1 MGSERF
7 DRESRRTTLAEVP
20 AGVGLPR
27 DTDEP
32 DASDLLT
39 RLERQAAESGR
50 LEGRV
55 QTLERALR
63 SERDARRRVT
73 EKLKQERRA
82 AQVVHERASRQAAEH
97 AGAAEELER
106 LRQAVSAAEQQMQMT
121 WARLSQA
128 EQLLAWKDRS
138 LWRRMFRR
146 PPG

>member
-7 DRESRRTTLAEVP
+7 DREPRRTTLAEVP
-20 AGVGLPR
+20 AGLGLPR

-55 QTLERALR
+55 QTLERALK

-82 AQVVHERASRQAAEH
+82 AQAVHDRASRQAAEH
-97 AGAAEELER
+97 AGAVEELER
-106 LRQAVSAAEQQMQMT
+106 LRGAISAAEQQMQMT
-121 WARLSQA
+121 WARLSRA
-128 EQLLAWKDRS
+128 ELQLAWKDRS